1 MLEAKLLT
9 DNPLTDN
16 SSHSADDTTRASK
29 CYGTHDDHDVM
40 MMTFLKSMVDAYA
53 KKSQQ
58 QPPF

>member
-1 MLEAKLLT
+1 MLKAALEQVNAT
-9 DNPLTDN
+9 ERMMITI
-16 SSHSADDTTRASK
+16 
-29 CYGTHDDHDVM
+29 VM